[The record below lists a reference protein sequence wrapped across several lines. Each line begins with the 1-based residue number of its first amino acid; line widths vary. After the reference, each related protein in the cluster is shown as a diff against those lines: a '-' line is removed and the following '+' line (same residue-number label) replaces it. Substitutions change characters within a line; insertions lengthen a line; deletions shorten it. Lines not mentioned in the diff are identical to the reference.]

1 MSMNEKHEHKL
12 KEILSVNELP
22 DVVVK
27 FYARVKKLADRKDIL
42 ITDQVLLL
50 IASTAEEL
58 PEVEGKPDETRIDK
72 GFDVN
77 AVGEIVELEQPD
89 TPEPG
94 LPCEVSIDGE
104 VEQAVYLEDQDGA
117 DTGRVRIRLIGAT
130 DPTTVSEH
138 NVKLKE

>member
-12 KEILSVNELP
+12 KEILSVSELP

-58 PEVEGKPDETRIDK
+58 PEAETE
-72 GFDVN
+72 VN
-77 AVGEIVELEQPD
+77 ADGTVFYEKVEDAIEELDQPK

-94 LPCEVSIDGE
+94 IPCEVSIDGE
-104 VEQAVYLEDQDGA
+104 VEQAVYLEDQDGV

-130 DPTTVSEH
+130 EPTTVSEH